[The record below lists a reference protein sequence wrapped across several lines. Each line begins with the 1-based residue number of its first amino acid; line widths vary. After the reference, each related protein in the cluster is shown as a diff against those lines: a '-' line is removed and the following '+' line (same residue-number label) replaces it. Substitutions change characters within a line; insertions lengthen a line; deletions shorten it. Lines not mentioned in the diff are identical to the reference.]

1 MKCYEQHISENFA
14 RLLLARLLF
23 KGDSVYKKVNV
34 LSGGELVKVSFA
46 KIFLED
52 INMLILDE
60 PTNYLDIASLEVI
73 EEALN
78 EYDRTLLFVS
88 HDRHFIKSVANQ
100 IMTIEN
106 KKIKLFKGNYEEY
119 LAKKKE
125 ASNCNNQSKEQII
138 VLKNRLSE
146 VIGRLSA
153 PSKEDDIEELDR
165 EYQKILEKLKKLE

>member
-1 MKCYEQHISENFA
+1 
-14 RLLLARLLF
+14 
-23 KGDSVYKKVNV
+23 
-34 LSGGELVKVSFA
+34 
-46 KIFLED
+46 
-52 INMLILDE
+52 MLILDE

-73 EEALN
+73 EEALK

-106 KKIKLFKGNYEEY
+106 KKIKLFRGSYEEY
-119 LAKKKE
+119 LDRKNNVG
-125 ASNCNNQSKEQII
+125 SYNNQTKEEQII

-153 PSKEDDIEELDR
+153 PSKNDDIEELDR
-165 EYQKILEKLKKLE
+165 EYKKILEELKKLDL